1 MFAFFVVYLISAP
14 PRRRAPAA
22 AGAMYPYTLA
32 AGVRKRGCEM
42 YKTKTMLDKYTRT
55 SQKNS
60 EIKLDLSWIQ
70 SQGQSLRASGGPSRG
85 SRVLDWFLNLP
96 FEYGISTFDSESFEP
111 RSHWESSG
119 HLIPITSLTT
129 RT

>member
-60 EIKLDLSWIQ
+60 EIKLDPVSGAIA
-70 SQGQSLRASGGPSRG
+70 QGVRGP
-85 SRVLDWFLNLP
+85 F
-96 FEYGISTFDSESFEP
+96 P
-111 RSHWESSG
+111 RK
-119 HLIPITSLTT
+119 
-129 RT
+129 